1 MEEEL
6 GAKIIKEFVEL
17 RAKTYS
23 HIINGGT
30 EDNKEKGKKK
40 CTIKQK
46 FKFKDHKKLF
56 RSNSI

>member
-6 GAKIIKEFVEL
+6 GAKIIKEFAEL

-23 HIINGGT
+23 YIINGGS
-30 EDNKEKGKKK
+30 EDNKAKGKKK
-40 CTIKQK
+40 STIKQK
-46 FKFKDHKKLF
+46 FKFEDHKKLF